1 MRRILRLPP
10 MPMKPLSP
18 DLRLR
23 IICAYENQEGSQA
36 ELAERFKVGKAS
48 VERLVRLK
56 RETGS
61 TAPRPHAGGPE
72 PRITESDRAR
82 LIEDFERE
90 PDLRQADI
98 AARFTEEGR
107 PVSQRTVSRAL
118 RRLDITRKKRL

>member
-1 MRRILRLPP
+1 MN
-10 MPMKPLSP
+10 PLSP
-18 DLRLR
+18 DLRKR
-23 IICAYENQEGSQA
+23 IITAYENNEGSQA

-61 TAPRPHAGGPE
+61 IEPRPHAGGTPR
-72 PRITESDRAR
+72 RITEADRVR

-98 AARFTEEGR
+98 AARLTEEGR

-118 RRLDITRKKRL
+118 RRLGITRKKRP

>member
-1 MRRILRLPP
+1 
-10 MPMKPLSP
+10 MKPLSS
-18 DLRLR
+18 DLRQR
-23 IICAYENQEGSQA
+23 IITAYENKEGSQA

-61 TAPRPHAGGPE
+61 LEPRPHAGGTS
-72 PRITESDRAR
+72 PRITEADHAR

-98 AARFTEEGR
+98 AARFTAEGR

-118 RRLDITRKKRL
+118 GRLGITRKKRR